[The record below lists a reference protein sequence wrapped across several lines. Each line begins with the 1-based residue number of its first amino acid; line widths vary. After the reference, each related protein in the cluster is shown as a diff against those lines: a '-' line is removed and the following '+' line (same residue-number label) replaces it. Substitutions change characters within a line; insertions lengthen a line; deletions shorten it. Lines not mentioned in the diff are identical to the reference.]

1 MSENFIMTDLNSTE
15 ITINN
20 FTGAFTKLQ
29 NEAIF
34 KQNINR
40 NSIGSNMPL
49 DLLDF
54 FRKCFITLT
63 TAFIF
68 HFTNL
73 KQTNWKSKSCQARRI
88 VLPIQFSFKIL
99 SS

>member
-68 HFTNL
+68 HFTNF